1 MGRAQA
7 RNESPGFASYDTN
20 GDAVSL
26 HDFAGKKV
34 VLYFHSND
42 TTPGCTLQVGAFA
55 VAYVGFEKLN
65 AVSSASAR
73 T

>member
-1 MGRAQA
+1 MLK
-7 RNESPGFASYDTN
+7 PGMKALALPNMIQT

-42 TTPGCTLQVGAFA
+42 TTPGCTLQVSAFA

>member
-1 MGRAQA
+1 MLK
-7 RNESPGFASYDTN
+7 PGMKALALPNMIQTAMPS
-20 GDAVSL
+20 V
-26 HDFAGKKV
+26 FAGKKV

-42 TTPGCTLQVGAFA
+42 TTPGCTLQVSAFA

>member
-1 MGRAQA
+1 MKALALPNMIQTAMPSVCTTLPA
-7 RNESPGFASYDTN
+7 RRSFYIFIQMIPP
-20 GDAVSL
+20 
-26 HDFAGKKV
+26 
-34 VLYFHSND
+34 
-42 TTPGCTLQVGAFA
+42 PGCALQVGAFA